1 MKYIWGVFT
10 AISLALFSC
19 GSGSK
24 ESVENYGIIPMPN
37 DITLSRGKYFLQGE
51 KTVAVSSG
59 ENEMKVFRY
68 LENFLKNTQVTLR
81 AVSPTEKADIYL
93 LIDNSLK
100 DEAYTLEVA
109 SDAIRICSNE
119 TAAGLFYG
127 VQSLLQLMPAE
138 IYASDRRYEGRI
150 EIPIV
155 SIKDAPRFPYRGA
168 LMDVGRN
175 FLPKEEVL
183 KFLDLMAFYKL
194 NKFHFHLTDDQGWR
208 IEIKKYPKL
217 VEVGSHR
224 SQTQVGRSDYYY
236 PRRFD
241 GKKQAGYY
249 TQEEIRE
256 IVKYASDRFITVIP
270 EIEMP
275 GHASAA
281 LASYP
286 ELSCGLRKDYVV
298 RDYFDVFDEVYCPK
312 EHTFDFLENVLV
324 EVMELFPSHYIH
336 IGGDECP
343 KKAWKKCIH
352 CQTLMK
358 KEGLPDE
365 EALQSW
371 FIHKIEQF
379 VNSRGRDIIGW
390 DEILEGGLAPNATV
404 MSWRGEEGGI
414 IAARQKHKVIM
425 TPSKR
430 CYIDYYQE
438 SPEYAPL
445 AIGGFLPLDSVYFY
459 NPLPAGLTTEEQ
471 SYIIGTQANI
481 WGEYIQTPE
490 AFEYMAFPRLLAM
503 SEVQWTQPEYKD
515 FVFFTRR
522 LDKEFKRLDYCQVN
536 SCRNFYEVNYAGV
549 WNENHET
556 YEVALSS
563 FCPDA
568 EIHYAIN
575 DSVITASSSL
585 YKSPILL
592 SKDAVIYAA
601 VYKEGK
607 SMGRVTHKE
616 FAINKA
622 TGCDYK
628 CGPKTEWEHLDE
640 SFGLTDGYCG
650 YAQDMRRWVSFYQDS
665 VQIVVELKGTQRIKQ
680 VAFASLWRPWNMIW
694 PAKAMSVSVS
704 ADGKNFFGVGNK
716 VLSYDFTL
724 TESTRFPASLS
735 FPEVEATFVR
745 LDLLSGGLCPKGY
758 FNEGE
763 QSRLAIDEIEIN

>member
-1 MKYIWGVFT
+1 M
-10 AISLALFSC
+10 LL
-19 GSGSK
+19 
-24 ESVENYGIIPMPN
+24 
-37 DITLSRGKYFLQGE
+37 
-51 KTVAVSSG
+51 TV
-59 ENEMKVFRY
+59 
-68 LENFLKNTQVTLR
+68 L
-81 AVSPTEKADIYL
+81 
-93 LIDNSLK
+93 
-100 DEAYTLEVA
+100 
-109 SDAIRICSNE
+109 
-119 TAAGLFYG
+119 
-127 VQSLLQLMPAE
+127 
-138 IYASDRRYEGRI
+138 
-150 EIPIV
+150 
-155 SIKDAPRFPYRGA
+155 
-168 LMDVGRN
+168 
-175 FLPKEEVL
+175 
-183 KFLDLMAFYKL
+183 
-194 NKFHFHLTDDQGWR
+194 
-208 IEIKKYPKL
+208 
-217 VEVGSHR
+217 
-224 SQTQVGRSDYYY
+224 
-236 PRRFD
+236 
-241 GKKQAGYY
+241 
-249 TQEEIRE
+249 
-256 IVKYASDRFITVIP
+256 ITVIP

-628 CGPKTEWEHLDE
+628 CVPKTEWEHLDE